1 MMRSEVLRQDNIL
14 ARAPLRLFTRGPAD
28 IDLAR

>member
-1 MMRSEVLRQDNIL
+1 MMWSEVLRQDNIL
-14 ARAPLRLFTRGPAD
+14 VHAPLRPFARGPAD